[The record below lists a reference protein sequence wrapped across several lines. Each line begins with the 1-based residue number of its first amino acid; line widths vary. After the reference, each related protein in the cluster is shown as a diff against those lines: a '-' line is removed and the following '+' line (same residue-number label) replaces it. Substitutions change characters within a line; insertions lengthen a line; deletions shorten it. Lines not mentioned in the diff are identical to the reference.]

1 MSNEALREQSVVR
14 GFEHVH
20 RYYDEVK
27 RRWTVQVLPGEHYI
41 STQDEIIA
49 TVLGSCVSVC
59 IRDTQLMIGGIN
71 HFMLPGVSASPE
83 SGARYGQVALERLI
97 NDLVKLGARRERFE
111 IKLFGGGRVIAG
123 RLNIGQTNI
132 DFVQRYLELEE
143 LPVLSQSL
151 GGTVARRIRYYP
163 ASGAAHVKEMEMKQ
177 SVHVEQIVE
186 RRLQH
191 VTIAAP
197 DIELF

>member
-1 MSNEALREQSVVR
+1 MTELASPGRVIR

-20 RYYDEVK
+20 RYFDELAK
-27 RRWTVQVLPGEHYI
+27 RWTVQVLPGEHYI
-41 STQDEIIA
+41 TTEDEIIA

-59 IRDTQLMIGGIN
+59 IRDTQLRVGGIN

-97 NDLVKLGARRERFE
+97 NDLIKQGARRERFE
-111 IKLFGGGRVIAG
+111 IKLFGGGRVIG
-123 RLNIGQTNI
+123 GKLDIGQTNI
-132 DFVQRYLELEE
+132 DFVLRYLEVEE

-151 GGTVARRIRYYP
+151 GGAVARRIRYYP
-163 ASGAAHVKEMEMKQ
+163 WSGRTRVKEMEMKHGVRAEQ
-177 SVHVEQIVE
+177 AVESRRQRVSVDV
-186 RRLQH
+186 
-191 VTIAAP
+191 P

>member
-1 MSNEALREQSVVR
+1 MIDSARSSQVVR

-20 RYYDEVK
+20 RYYDELAK
-27 RRWTVQVLPGEHYI
+27 RWTAQVLPGEHYI
-41 STQDEIIA
+41 STEDEIIA

-59 IRDTQLMIGGIN
+59 IRDTQLQIGGIN

-111 IKLFGGGRVIAG
+111 IKLFGGGRVIGG
-123 RLNIGQTNI
+123 RLDIGQTNI
-132 DFVQRYLELEE
+132 DFVQRYLEVEE

-163 ASGAAHVKEMEMKQ
+163 YSGRTQVKEMEMSQ
-177 SVHVEQIVE
+177 SVRAEQEAE
-186 RRLQH
+186 RRRRS
-191 VTIAAP
+191 VVAVAP